1 MSSNEIIERLVVE
14 LSQDSLDP
22 EKNLAVAVEYEKL
35 GQTASAVSFYLRAA
49 EYGYNSH
56 YLTTYTALLRVSL
69 CIESQKNRE
78 LSVSNVLLQAIAY
91 QPRRPEAYFLLARFH
106 ERAQRW
112 QECYTFAKLGYE
124 ALSRKSVSLP
134 IDVEYPAG
142 HYGLLFEIA
151 ISAWWIGRKTE
162 SAELLTALSNNPDV
176 DETHRYAVLNNIER
190 LGLDETAI

>member
-1 MSSNEIIERLVVE
+1 MSSNETIEQLVVE
-14 LSQDSLDP
+14 LSKDSLDP
-22 EKNLAVAVEYEKL
+22 DKNLAVAVEYEKL

-49 EYGYNSH
+49 EYGCNTH
-56 YLTTYTALLRVSL
+56 YLTAYAALLRVSL

-106 ERAQRW
+106 ERAGNW

-124 ALSRKSVSLP
+124 VLNRKSVPLP
-134 IDVEYPAG
+134 IDVDYPAG

-151 ISAWWIGRKTE
+151 ISAWWVGRKNE
-162 SAELLTALSNNPDV
+162 SVKLLTGLSNNPDL
-176 DETHRYAVLNNIER
+176 DDLHRAAVLNNIER
-190 LGLDETAI
+190 LRLDETTI